1 MTPTSF
7 RRLKRLVS
15 IEQVLAHRGL
25 LARMRRQAD
34 TLTGSCPIHHGDNP
48 RAFVV
53 ARSKNLWRC
62 FTGCDAGG
70 DIVELVRRLDRCSY
84 PQVADY
90 LSSLAREP
98 HRVDAPIQPAP
109 PPPEPFSPFQ
119 RRLPLDPEADL
130 LRHKAIRPQTARRF
144 ETGGYHGRGFLQDA
158 IGIRLFDPQ
167 GNPLGYAARRL
178 DPPQIRRYGKWKFPP
193 RLPKNRL
200 LYNYHR
206 VRIRHPHALVIVEC
220 PWGVMRLDQIGIP
233 AVALLGTHL
242 SAAQYQLLLPTPRL
256 IVMMDADATGRLA
269 ASRIRQQMRAHPELL
284 VASIPDGLDPDEL
297 TDDQLAAIL
306 QPLLL

>member
-1 MTPTSF
+1 MTPPSF

-15 IEQVLAHRGL
+15 IEQVLDHRGL
-25 LARMRRQAD
+25 LARMRRQTN

-90 LSSLAREP
+90 LCSLAREP
-98 HRVDAPIQPAP
+98 RRVDAPIEPAHSP
-109 PPPEPFSPFQ
+109 PRPFTPFR

-130 LRHKAIRPQTARRF
+130 LRQKTIRPQTARRF
-144 ETGGYHGRGFLQDA
+144 ETGRYHGRGFLQDA
-158 IGIRLFDPQ
+158 IGVRLFDPQ

-178 DPPQIRRYGKWKFPP
+178 DPQQTRRYGKWKFPP

-200 LYNYHR
+200 LYNFHR
-206 VRIRHPHALVIVEC
+206 VRTLQPHALVIVEC
-220 PWGVMRLDQIGIP
+220 PWGVMRLEQIAIP

-242 SAAQYQLLLPTPRL
+242 SSVQRQLLLPTSRL
-256 IVMMDADATGRLA
+256 IVMMDADPTGRQA
-269 ASRIRQQMRAHPELL
+269 ASRIRQQMHAHPDLL
-284 VASIPDGLDPDEL
+284 IASLPDGLDPDEL
-297 TDDQLAAIL
+297 TDKQLQAIL
-306 QPLLL
+306 QPLLF